1 MLIAGLSVTLH
12 GLKLDGAAS
21 GVAVT
26 TIVPD
31 PDKGKSAV
39 VRDYQA
45 AMRAIGHQEFSPA
58 SLEAYIN
65 ARVLIDGLRRVGKDP
80 APIRLRA
87 ALASIRNFDLGGFVV
102 DYGGQPPFVGSRY
115 IDLGVLG
122 SNGRFVG

>member
-1 MLIAGLSVTLH
+1 M
-12 GLKLDGAAS
+12 
-21 GVAVT
+21 T

-45 AMRAIGHQEFSPA
+45 AMRAIGHQESSSA

-87 ALASIRNFDLGGFVV
+87 ALASIPQF
-102 DYGGQPPFVGSRY
+102 
-115 IDLGVLG
+115 
-122 SNGRFVG
+122 

>member
-1 MLIAGLSVTLH
+1 MDDRDDLLSGDAFIGKRRIEFVQGGLAV
-12 GLKLDGAAS
+12 GLGEL
-21 GVAVT
+21 
-26 TIVPD
+26 
-31 PDKGKSAV
+31 
-39 VRDYQA
+39 
-45 AMRAIGHQEFSPA
+45 RAIGHQEFSSA

-122 SNGRFVG
+122 NSGRFVG